1 MHKGSLVAAFVFE
14 DIFMT
19 QATFILPFYVFD
31 LKKMHNCNDRSIGSK
46 VTIH

>member
-14 DIFMT
+14 DIFMN

-31 LKKMHNCNDRSIGSK
+31 LKKMHNSHNAQTDQSDPK
-46 VTIH
+46 